1 MLTKDLS
8 KIRNIGIA
16 AHIDAGKT
24 TTTERILYYT
34 GVNYKIGEVHDGAAT
49 MDWMA
54 QERERGITITS
65 AAITCQWRDCYINL
79 IDTPGHVDFT
89 VEVERSLRVL
99 DGAVSVFC
107 AVGGVEPQSETVW
120 RQADK
125 YKVPRVAFVN
135 KMDRVGANFL
145 SVVEQIHD
153 RLGARAVPVVL
164 PIGAEDAFTGII
176 DLVEMK
182 ELVYIDELGAHPE
195 HRDIPA
201 DMLDEAKFY
210 RENMIEQ
217 LADVDDEIAAM
228 YLEGQD
234 PTSAQIKAAIRRQTI
249 ALKFVACLCGSA
261 FKNKGVQPLLDA
273 VVDYLPS
280 PIDLPPVVGTD
291 PDDETKQVERHA
303 SVDEPT
309 SALAFKIAVDP
320 FVGRLTFC
328 RLYSGMIH
336 SSQSLYNPASR
347 RRERIGRIL
356 LMHSN
361 KRTDLEDAGAGMIVA
376 LPSLKNTRTGDTLC
390 DENHPIVLES
400 LTFPAPVITL
410 AVEPETTEDKAR
422 LAKGLIALA
431 DEDPTFVVKDNEETG
446 QTTISGMGEL
456 HLDIIVDRLRRE
468 FGVHVKVG
476 RPQVAYR
483 EAITSRVER
492 VQGRFVRQSGGHGQ
506 YGDCV
511 INMEPLPDGQEGFVF
526 EDMVVGG
533 VIPREFIPACQKG
546 CEEAMGSG
554 VLGGFPVIGVK
565 VELVFGSYHEVDS
578 SEMAFKIAA
587 SMAFKE
593 AMKKAGPT
601 LMEPIMAVEVVTPED
616 YVGDVMGDLSSRRG
630 RVDGMEMRGN
640 ARAIKAYVP
649 LGEMFGYATDLRSK
663 TSGRANYTMQFD
675 HYEPVPG
682 NVAEAILNPSSVK
695 TGSGKK

>member
-24 TTTERILYYT
+24 TTSERILFFT

-49 MDWMA
+49 MDWMV

-65 AAITCQWRDCYINL
+65 AAITCQWKDCYINL

-145 SVVEQIHD
+145 NVVEQIHD

-164 PIGAEDAFTGII
+164 PIGAEESFQGIV
-176 DLVEMK
+176 DLIQMK
-182 ELVYIDELGAHPE
+182 EVVYLDETGAHPE
-195 HRDIPA
+195 LRDIPS
-201 DMLDEAKFY
+201 DMAEEAQMY
-210 RENMIEQ
+210 REHLIEQ
-217 LADVDDEIAAM
+217 LADVDDEIM
-228 YLEGQD
+228 SLVLD
-234 PTSAQIKAAIRRQTI
+234 DKVPTVEQIKAAIRRQTI
-249 ALKFVACLCGSA
+249 ALKFVPCFCGSA
-261 FKNKGVQPLLDA
+261 FKNKGIQPLLDA

-280 PIDLPPVVGTD
+280 PLDVPAVEGTS
-291 PDDETKQVERHA
+291 PDDETKVIERHA
-303 SVDEPT
+303 KLDEPV

-328 RLYSGMIH
+328 RIYSGMLRAGDT
-336 SSQSLYNPASR
+336 LYNPASR
-347 RRERIGRIL
+347 KRERIGRIL

-361 KRTDLEDAGAGMIVA
+361 KRIDIEDASAGMIVA

-390 DENHPIVLES
+390 DENNPVVLES

-410 AVEPETTEDKAR
+410 AVEPATTDDKAK

-468 FGVHVKVG
+468 FGVHVNVG
-476 RPQVAYR
+476 APQVAYR
-483 EAITSRVER
+483 EAILNRVER
-492 VQGRFVRQSGGHGQ
+492 VQGKFVRQSGGHGQ

-526 EDMVVGG
+526 EDDIVGG

-546 CEEAMGSG
+546 FEEAMGSG

-565 VELVFGSYHEVDS
+565 VELVYGSYHEVDS

-593 AMKKAGPT
+593 AMKKASPT
-601 LMEPIMAVEVVTPED
+601 LMEPIMSVEVVTPED

-630 RVDGMEMRGN
+630 RVDGMEMRAN
-640 ARAIKAYVP
+640 ARAIKAFVP

-675 HYEPVPG
+675 HYEPVPK
-682 NVAEAILNPSSVK
+682 NVAETILGNNADA
-695 TGSGKK
+695 KK

>member
-24 TTTERILYYT
+24 TTSERILFYT
-34 GVNYKIGEVHDGAAT
+34 GVNYKIGEVHDGTTT
-49 MDWMA
+49 MDWMV

-89 VEVERSLRVL
+89 VEVERSMRVL

-107 AVGGVEPQSETVW
+107 GVGGVEPQSETVW

-125 YKVPRVAFVN
+125 YHVPRIAFVN
-135 KMDRVGANFL
+135 KMDRVGANFY

-153 RLGARAVPVVL
+153 RLGARAIPLVL
-164 PIGAEDAFTGII
+164 PVGEEDAFCGIV
-176 DLVEMK
+176 DLIKMK
-182 ELVYIDELGAHPE
+182 ELVYVDETGAHPE
-195 HRDIPA
+195 LRDIPA
-201 DMLDEAKFY
+201 NMLDDAKMY
-210 RENMIEQ
+210 RENLIEQ
-217 LADVDDEIAAM
+217 LADIDDEIMAL
-228 YLEGQD
+228 YLDGKE
-234 PTSAQIKAAIRRQTI
+234 PTNDQIKAAIRRQTI
-249 ALKFVACLCGSA
+249 AMKMVPCLCGSA
-261 FKNKGVQPLLDA
+261 FKNKGIQPLLDA

-280 PIDLPPVVGTD
+280 PIDLPAVEGID
-291 PDDETKQVERHA
+291 PNDESVTLERHA
-303 SVDEPT
+303 KMDEPVA
-309 SALAFKIAVDP
+309 ALAFKVAADP
-320 FVGRLTFC
+320 FVGRLTYC
-328 RLYSGMIH
+328 RIYSGYLKTGDT
-336 SSQSLYNPASR
+336 LYNPTSR
-347 RRERIGRIL
+347 KRERVGRIL

-361 KRTDLEDAGAGMIVA
+361 KRQDIEDASAGMIIA
-376 LPSLKNTRTGDTLC
+376 LPSLKNTHTGDTLC
-390 DENHPIVLES
+390 DENHPIVLEN

-410 AVEPETTEDKAR
+410 AVEPATTDDKVK
-422 LAKGLIALA
+422 LAKGLMALA
-431 DEDPTFVVKDNEETG
+431 DEDPTFVVRDNEETG

-468 FGVHVKVG
+468 FGVHVNVG

-483 EAITSRVER
+483 EAITKRVEK
-492 VQGRFVRQSGGHGQ
+492 VQGKFVRQSGGHGQ

-526 EDMVVGG
+526 EDDIVGG

-546 CEEAMGSG
+546 FEEAMGTG
-554 VLGGFPVIGVK
+554 VLGGYPVIGVK
-565 VELVFGSYHEVDS
+565 VELVYGSYHEVDS

-593 AMKKAGPT
+593 AMKRAAPS
-601 LMEPIMAVEVVTPED
+601 LMEPIMSVEVVTPED

-630 RVDGMEMRGN
+630 RVEGMEMRAN
-640 ARAIKAYVP
+640 ARVIKGYVP
-649 LGEMFGYATDLRSK
+649 LGEMFGYATDLRSR

-675 HYEPVPG
+675 HYEPVPK
-682 NVAEAILNPSSVK
+682 NVADAILNP
-695 TGSGKK
+695 TGTTTTGKK

>member
-24 TTTERILYYT
+24 TTSERILFFT

-65 AAITCQWRDCYINL
+65 AAITCQWKDCYINL

-145 SVVEQIHD
+145 NVVEQIHD

-164 PIGAEDAFTGII
+164 PIGAEESFQGIV
-176 DLVEMK
+176 DLIQMK
-182 ELVYIDELGAHPE
+182 EVVYLDETGAHPE
-195 HRDIPA
+195 LRDIPS
-201 DMLDEAKFY
+201 DMAEEAQMY
-210 RENMIEQ
+210 REHLIEQ
-217 LADVDDEIAAM
+217 LADVDDEIM
-228 YLEGQD
+228 SLVLD
-234 PTSAQIKAAIRRQTI
+234 DKVPTVEQIKAAIRRQTI
-249 ALKFVACLCGSA
+249 ALKFVPCFCGSA
-261 FKNKGVQPLLDA
+261 FKNKGIQPLLDA

-280 PIDLPPVVGTD
+280 PLDVPAVEGTS
-291 PDDETKQVERHA
+291 PDDETKVVERHA
-303 SVDEPT
+303 KLDEPV

-328 RLYSGMIH
+328 RIYSGMLRTGDT
-336 SSQSLYNPASR
+336 LYNPASR
-347 RRERIGRIL
+347 KRERIGRIL

-361 KRTDLEDAGAGMIVA
+361 KRIDIEDASAGMIVA

-390 DENHPIVLES
+390 DENNPVVLES

-410 AVEPETTEDKAR
+410 AVEPATTDDKAK

-468 FGVHVKVG
+468 FGVHVNVG
-476 RPQVAYR
+476 APQVAYR
-483 EAITSRVER
+483 EAILNRVER
-492 VQGRFVRQSGGHGQ
+492 VQGKFVRQSGGHGQ

-526 EDMVVGG
+526 EDDIVGG

-546 CEEAMGSG
+546 FEEAMGSG

-565 VELVFGSYHEVDS
+565 VELVYGSYHEVDS

-593 AMKKAGPT
+593 AMKKASPT
-601 LMEPIMAVEVVTPED
+601 LMEPIMSVEVVTPED

-630 RVDGMEMRGN
+630 RVDGMEMRAN
-640 ARAIKAYVP
+640 ARAIKAFVP

-675 HYEPVPG
+675 HYEPVPK
-682 NVAEAILNPSSVK
+682 NVAETILGNNADA
-695 TGSGKK
+695 KK

>member
-1 MLTKDLS
+1 MLTKDLT

-24 TTTERILYYT
+24 TTTERILFYT
-34 GVNYKIGEVHDGAAT
+34 GVNYKIGETHDGTAT

-65 AAITCQWRDCYINL
+65 AAITCQWKDCFINI

-125 YKVPRVAFVN
+125 YKVPRIAFIN
-135 KMDRVGANFL
+135 KMDRVGANFFG
-145 SVVEQIHD
+145 VVSQIHD

-164 PIGAEDAFTGII
+164 PIGAEDSFQGVV
-176 DLVEMK
+176 DLLQMK
-182 ELVYIDELGAHPE
+182 ELVYVDESGAHPE
-195 HRDIPA
+195 LRDIPA
-201 DMLDEAKFY
+201 DMLDDAKMY
-210 RENMIEQ
+210 RENLIEQ
-217 LADVDDEIAAM
+217 LGDVDDEIMNM
-228 YLEGQD
+228 YLEGQE
-234 PTSAQIKAAIRRQTI
+234 PTVEQLKAAIRRQTI
-249 ALKFVACLCGSA
+249 ALKFVPCFCGSA
-261 FKNKGVQPLLDA
+261 FKNKGIQPVLDA
-273 VVDYLPS
+273 VIDYLPS
-280 PIDLPPVVGTD
+280 PVDIPAVEGTS
-291 PDDETKQVERHA
+291 PDDEAKVIKRHPKM
-303 SVDEPT
+303 DEPL

-328 RLYSGMIH
+328 RIYSGTLH
-336 SSQSLYNPASR
+336 TGDTLYNPASR
-347 RRERIGRIL
+347 KRERIGRIL

-361 KRTDLEDAGAGMIVA
+361 KRIDIDDASAGMIVA

-390 DENHPIVLES
+390 DENNPVVLES

-410 AVEPETTEDKAR
+410 AVEPATTEDKTK
-422 LAKGLIALA
+422 LAKGLIALS

-468 FGVHVKVG
+468 FGVHVNVG

-483 EAITSRVER
+483 EAIQNRVEK
-492 VQGRFVRQSGGHGQ
+492 VQGKFVRQSGGHGQ

-526 EDMVVGG
+526 EDDIVGG

-546 CEEAMGSG
+546 FEEAMGSG

-565 VELVFGSYHEVDS
+565 VELVYGSYHEVDS

-593 AMKKAGPT
+593 AMRKASPT
-601 LMEPIMAVEVVTPED
+601 LMEPIMSVEVVTPED

-630 RVDGMEMRGN
+630 RVDGMEMRAN

-675 HYEPVPG
+675 HYEPVPK
-682 NVAEAILNPSSVK
+682 NVAETILNPSGAESA
-695 TGSGKK
+695 GKK